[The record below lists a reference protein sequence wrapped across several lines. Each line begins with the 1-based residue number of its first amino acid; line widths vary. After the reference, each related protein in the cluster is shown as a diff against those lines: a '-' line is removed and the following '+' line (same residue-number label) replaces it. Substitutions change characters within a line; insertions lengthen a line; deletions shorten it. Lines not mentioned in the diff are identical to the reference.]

1 MWHQPPNA
9 PRTPYNRGM
18 NQSFSMAARSS
29 GRVIVGLS
37 GGVDSAVAA
46 LLLRDV
52 GYDVQGLFMSNWEE
66 DDGYC
71 TAAQDYQDARSVAA
85 ELGIVL
91 HRVNFSDQYRDQV
104 FAHFLAEYG
113 AGRTP
118 NPDVLCNREIKF
130 GLCLD
135 YALRLGARRFATG
148 HYARLMNLE
157 DGPGLYQALDA
168 AKDQSYFLHAVARQ
182 RYARV
187 LFPLGELHKEQV
199 RELARAA
206 GLPVHDK
213 PDSTGICFIGERP
226 FADFLGRYLQGV
238 PGPIEALDGR
248 VLGQHRGLPFYTL
261 GQRAGL
267 AIGGARGRAQEP
279 WYVAYKDRARNALT
293 VVQRH
298 EQHRLEADAVATG
311 PLNWLCA
318 ARAGSFEASV
328 KLRHRQPGQAAR
340 VSVRPDGGAWIEFEA
355 PQRAA
360 TPGQSAVFYQHGRC
374 LGGGVVEQVRLQ
386 SGHKLSATVHNDAPM
401 VPMQNSSHLSPL
413 APDIIRRF

>member
-1 MWHQPPNA
+1 MSKPVAVAEHCA
-9 PRTPYNRGM
+9 TG
-18 NQSFSMAARSS
+18 AATG

-46 LLLRDV
+46 LLLRDA

-66 DDGYC
+66 DDAYC
-71 TAAQDYQDARSVAA
+71 TTAQDYQDARAVAT

-91 HRVNFSDQYRDQV
+91 HRVNFADQYREQV
-104 FAHFLAEYG
+104 FSHFLADYR

-135 YALRLGARRFATG
+135 YALRLGAQLFATG
-148 HYARLMNLE
+148 HYARCLALT
-157 DGPGLYQALDA
+157 DGAALYQARDA
-168 AKDQSYFLHAVARQ
+168 DKDQSYFLHSVAR
-182 RYARV
+182 RRFERV
-187 LFPLGELHKEQV
+187 LFPLGELRKQEV
-199 RELARAA
+199 RERARSR

-226 FADFLGRYLQGV
+226 FAEFLGRYLADA
-238 PGPIEALDGR
+238 PGPIESIDGR
-248 VLGQHRGLPFYTL
+248 PLGQHRGLPFYTL

-267 AIGGARGRAQEP
+267 AIGGERGCAQEP
-279 WYVAYKDRARNALT
+279 WYVAHKDSSRNALI

-298 EQHRLEADAVATG
+298 EQHRLEAGAVATG

-318 ARAGSFEASV
+318 APAGSFTAGV
-328 KLRHRQPGQAAR
+328 KLRYRQPEQPAK
-340 VSVRPDGGAWIEFEA
+340 VSIRDDGSAWIEFET

-360 TPGQSAVFYQHGRC
+360 TPGQFAVLYQQGRC
-374 LGGGVVEQVRLQ
+374 LGGAVIERVCLKTE
-386 SGHKLSATVHNDAPM
+386 HKFTTSAHNDAAGD
-401 VPMQNSSHLSPL
+401 NSSYRPPH
-413 APDIIRRF
+413 APDIIRGS